1 MRADEILE
9 TAADLVTGERGA
21 AYGAARVNMELIAR
35 LWNVYLNGRLIT
47 ATDAAIMLA
56 LLKIARISTGQPKAD
71 NFIDLAG
78 YAAIAGQ
85 VSE

>member
-21 AYGAARVNMELIAR
+21 AYGDARVNMELIAR
-35 LWNVYLNGRLIT
+35 LWNVYLDGRLIT

-85 VSE
+85 VST

>member
-9 TAADLVTGERGA
+9 TASDLVTGDRNA
-21 AYGAARVNMELIAR
+21 AYGDVKANMELIAR
-35 LWNVYLNGRLIT
+35 LWNVYLDGRLIT